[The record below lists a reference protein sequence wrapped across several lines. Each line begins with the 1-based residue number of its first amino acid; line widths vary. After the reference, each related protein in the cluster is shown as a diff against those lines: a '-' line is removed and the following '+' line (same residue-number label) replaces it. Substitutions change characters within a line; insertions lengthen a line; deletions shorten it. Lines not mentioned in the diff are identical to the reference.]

1 MQTLPAFVASR
12 RLGQATVTIISEGSF
27 VVFTH
32 ARFPAWGHI
41 RPAGAGYRWER
52 A

>member
-1 MQTLPAFVASR
+1 VAER
-12 RLGQATVTIISEGSF
+12 AIE
-27 VVFTH
+27 VFTH

-41 RPAGAGYRWER
+41 IPVGAGYRWER